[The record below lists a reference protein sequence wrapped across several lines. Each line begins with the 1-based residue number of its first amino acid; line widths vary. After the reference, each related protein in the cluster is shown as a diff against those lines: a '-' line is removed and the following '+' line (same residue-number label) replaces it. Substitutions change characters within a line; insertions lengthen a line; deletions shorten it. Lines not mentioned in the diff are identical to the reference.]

1 MPAFFP
7 RHTVAW
13 KLEEPSALRKLTLSL
28 VEMAVLTGIVV
39 RLLRSLAL
47 TNAPDGSLLWIAA
60 AYALPIALLCAMLTL
75 HLGNY
80 TLRQWLWRA
89 PAFAGI
95 AAAAE
100 MAVSLLLITLHRE
113 PLGSGRAELSD
124 WPSMAVTTAI
134 AEFVTVGVFAALLAG
149 VVQLMRWALLKHEH
163 RDHTAVAIH
172 HDHQR
177 RQGIVTP
184 PEA

>member
-1 MPAFFP
+1 MPSFFP

-13 KLEEPSALRKLTLSL
+13 KLEEPSAIRRLTLSL

-39 RLLRSLAL
+39 RILRSLAL
-47 TNAPDGSLLWIAA
+47 SDTEGSNLLVLVGMFGL
-60 AYALPIALLCAMLTL
+60 ALTVLCGMLTL

-80 TLRQWLWRA
+80 TLHQWLWRA

-95 AAAAE
+95 EAATE
-100 MAVSLLLITLHRE
+100 MAVSLALIALRRE
-113 PLGSGRAELSD
+113 PLGSGRAEFGD
-124 WPSMAVTTAI
+124 WPGMLADTLVTR
-134 AEFVTVGVFAALLAG
+134 FVTVAVFAILLAG
-149 VVQLMRWALLKHEH
+149 VVQLVRWALLKHEH

-177 RQGIVTP
+177 RQGAPAP
-184 PEA
+184 PEG

>member
-1 MPAFFP
+1 MPSFFP

-13 KLEEPSALRKLTLSL
+13 KLEEPSALRRLTLSV

-39 RLLRSLAL
+39 RLLRSLVLSNAQGTNLLVLAGMFGVAL
-47 TNAPDGSLLWIAA
+47 TV
-60 AYALPIALLCAMLTL
+60 LCGMLTL

-95 AAAAE
+95 EAATE
-100 MAVSLLLITLHRE
+100 MVVSLGLIALHRE
-113 PLGSGRAELSD
+113 PLGSGRAEIGS
-124 WPSMAVTTAI
+124 WPGMFVDTLI
-134 AEFVTVGVFAALLAG
+134 VRFVTVVVFAILLAG
-149 VVQLMRWALLKHEH
+149 VVQLVRWALLKHER

-177 RQGIVTP
+177 RQGVATP
-184 PEA
+184 PEL

>member
-1 MPAFFP
+1 MASFFP

-13 KLEEPSALRKLTLSL
+13 KLEEPTALRRLMLSV

-47 TNAPDGSLLWIAA
+47 SNAPGTNLLVLAGMFGV
-60 AYALPIALLCAMLTL
+60 ALTVLCGMLTL

-80 TLRQWLWRA
+80 PVHQWTWRA

-95 AAAAE
+95 EAATE
-100 MAVSLLLITLHRE
+100 MAVSLGLIALGRE
-113 PLGSGRAELSD
+113 PLGSGRAAFGD
-124 WPSMAVTTAI
+124 WPGMLVDTLI
-134 AEFVTVGVFAALLAG
+134 VRFVTVVVFAILLAG
-149 VVQLMRWALLKHEH
+149 VVQVVRWALLKHER

-172 HDHQR
+172 DDHQR
-177 RQGIVTP
+177 RQGVVTP
-184 PEA
+184 PEG

>member
-7 RHTVAW
+7 RHTVVW
-13 KLEEPSALRKLTLSL
+13 KLEEPSALRRLFLSL
-28 VEMAVLTGIVV
+28 VEMAVLTGIAE

-60 AYALPIALLCAMLTL
+60 AYALPVVLLCGMLTL

-89 PAFAGI
+89 PAFAGL

-100 MAVSLLLITLHRE
+100 MAVSLVLILVHRE
-113 PLGSGRAELSD
+113 PLGSGRAELAD
-124 WPSMAVTTAI
+124 WPTMAVSTFI
-134 AEFVTVGVFAALLAG
+134 AEFVTVVVFASLLAG

-177 RQGIVTP
+177 RQGVAAP